1 MPSDRAVTTVGVDE
15 DDDDVLAAGL
25 DSAGGLNADLNDDCI
40 GLGCA
45 GGGKP
50 RSAWGDLWYGDVD
63 FAAVVDVVAFL
74 ADVVDDVVVDSSSC
88 SWEDFD
94 SSATTTPHLA
104 TFAV

>member
-1 MPSDRAVTTVGVDE
+1 MPLVNLLCYKFHYLVVLHVTTHVSFDIFSKRWYIACIIVFIVLSPSDRAVTTVGVDE

-50 RSAWGDLWYGDVD
+50 RSA
-63 FAAVVDVVAFL
+63 
-74 ADVVDDVVVDSSSC
+74 
-88 SWEDFD
+88 
-94 SSATTTPHLA
+94 
-104 TFAV
+104 